1 MTAFNYKLYALQ
13 TYLQGFFVPESK
25 KVEDFFG

>member
-1 MTAFNYKLYALQ
+1 MTAFDHKLYALHP
-13 TYLQGFFVPESK
+13 YLQGFFMPESK

>member
-1 MTAFNYKLYALQ
+1 MNSATSYNTALH
-13 TYLQGFFVPESK
+13 TYMQGFFMPESK